1 MKRQSHLLT
10 LPQMP
15 FFCLPESVGIYR
27 DEPDHT
33 VTRAAGSLNNF
44 NIHYVATGKGHV
56 EIDNVV
62 HTLGPGEA
70 VLYFPMQAQHY
81 YSSEDDPW
89 DVRWFHFYGSGLQNY
104 FIERGFHK
112 SQLWSIR
119 QPAVFE
125 EAHEALLNEA
135 ETHRML
141 KPAQLSTLTYSLLA
155 VFVEQASSLSD
166 NKSNNSANRIH
177 ELLPIMQQEAA
188 QPFILEEWAAR
199 LGVSTYYF
207 CKLFRNVMEMTPMD
221 FVTRCRLQMAKQWLL
236 DHKDKTIGQIA
247 VEAGY
252 PSVSYFNKRFM
263 EHEGMTPS
271 SYRRLYG
278 V

>member
-44 NIHYVATGKGHV
+44 NIHYVASGKGHV
-56 EIDNVV
+56 EIENVV
-62 HTLGPGEA
+62 HTLGPGSRA
-70 VLYFPMQAQHY
+70 VFSHA
-81 YSSEDDPW
+81 SSALLQQRGRSLGCP
-89 DVRWFHFYGSGLQNY
+89 VVSFYGSGLQNY

-125 EAHEALLNEA
+125 EAHEALLIEA

>member
-1 MKRQSHLLT
+1 
-10 LPQMP
+10 
-15 FFCLPESVGIYR
+15 
-27 DEPDHT
+27 
-33 VTRAAGSLNNF
+33 
-44 NIHYVATGKGHV
+44 
-56 EIDNVV
+56 
-62 HTLGPGEA
+62 
-70 VLYFPMQAQHY
+70 
-81 YSSEDDPW
+81 
-89 DVRWFHFYGSGLQNY
+89 
-104 FIERGFHK
+104 
-112 SQLWSIR
+112 
-119 QPAVFE
+119 
-125 EAHEALLNEA
+125 
-135 ETHRML
+135 ML

-155 VFVEQASSLSD
+155 VFVEQASALSD
-166 NKSNNSANRIH
+166 NKSNNSANRIL

-188 QPFILEEWAAR
+188 QPFILEEWADR

-236 DHKDKTIGQIA
+236 DHKEKTIGQIA

>member
-1 MKRQSHLLT
+1 M
-10 LPQMP
+10 
-15 FFCLPESVGIYR
+15 
-27 DEPDHT
+27 
-33 VTRAAGSLNNF
+33 
-44 NIHYVATGKGHV
+44 
-56 EIDNVV
+56 
-62 HTLGPGEA
+62 
-70 VLYFPMQAQHY
+70 LYFPMQAQRY

-119 QPAVFE
+119 QPSAFE
-125 EAHEALLNEA
+125 EAHEALLTEA

-155 VFVEQASSLSD
+155 VFVEQASALSD
-166 NKSNNSANRIH
+166 NKSNSSANRIL

-199 LGVSTYYF
+199 LGVTTYYF

-236 DHKDKTIGQIA
+236 DHKEKTIGQIA